1 MEDKIVLYSSKTC
14 GVCSML
20 KSMLTN
26 AGVDFEVI
34 QDIKYMRS
42 LGILQVPILEVNGDK
57 LKAQEAVDWI
67 NGRNKK
73 I

>member
-1 MEDKIVLYSSKTC
+1 
-14 GVCSML
+14 
-20 KSMLTN
+20 MLTN

-73 I
+73 FEN